1 MDPANS
7 SDDVWLD
14 RGSARP
20 KLLAVDALWDMSIQ
34 SLVLSE
40 QYSTCILEEKKR
52 KTKYMLKEQ

>member
-52 KTKYMLKEQ
+52 KN